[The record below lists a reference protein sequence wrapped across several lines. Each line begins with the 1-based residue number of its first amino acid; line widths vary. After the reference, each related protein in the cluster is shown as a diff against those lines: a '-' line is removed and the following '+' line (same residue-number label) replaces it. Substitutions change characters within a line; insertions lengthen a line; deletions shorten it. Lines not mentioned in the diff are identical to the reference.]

1 MKFEELE
8 KELKQEK
15 IGSLYLFYGEE
26 QFLLENSLKKIKS
39 SFGEMIKGINYILI
53 DEKNVD
59 EIIQDLET
67 PAFGYPKKLIIA
79 RNTHLFKKDL
89 KKKSKSDNSE
99 LKEKLNEYINNNIE
113 IIKETAILIFIEE
126 NVEKCNLLTTIEKLG
141 IVCNFEFLKPA
152 EIQKRL
158 KAIATVYKVDID
170 NFTLSYLIECAGT
183 NMQELINE
191 IRKLIEYAGPG
202 GKITKED
209 VDALVIKKMEAVIF
223 DLTDSLGKKNTKNA
237 IEVLRNLMLAKEPP
251 QKILIT
257 LYNHFK
263 KLYLVKFAIKNNMD
277 IVTSLNLKPN
287 QVFLANKY
295 KQQAGFFKE
304 IELRQIINKLCDL
317 DYNYKIGLI
326 DLNIGFESIL
336 CAYI

>member
-8 KELKQEK
+8 KELGQEK

-39 SFGEMIKGINYILI
+39 LFGEMIKGINYILI

-67 PAFGYPKKLIIA
+67 PAFGYPRKLIIA
-79 RNTHLFKKDL
+79 KNTHLFKKDL
-89 KKKSKSDNSE
+89 KKKSKSDSSE
-99 LKEKLNEYINNNIE
+99 LKEKLDEYINNNIE

-152 EIQKRL
+152 EIQRRL
-158 KAIATVYKVDID
+158 KAIATGYKVDID

-237 IEVLRNLMLAKEPP
+237 IEVLRNLILAKEPP

-263 KLYLVKFAIKNNMD
+263 KLYLVNFAIKNNMD

-287 QVFLANKY
+287 RVFLANKY

-304 IELRQIINKLCDL
+304 NELRQIISELCDL

-326 DLNIGFESIL
+326 DLNIGLESIL
-336 CAYI
+336 CTYF